1 MPTATPTPVTVA
13 GLISPVL
20 VALAFIALCSLLREP
35 ARKKF
40 SAVFVAGAGA
50 AYFGGGFGP
59 WELAFCAVITALAYR
74 GLADYRAIG
83 VAWLL
88 HSGWDLAHDLYGNPI
103 IPFAPAS
110 SFGCFV
116 CDPVIAV
123 WYLLG
128 APDVWRRSSKAARGE
143 TAPPGA
149 GGPGAAGADA

>member
-74 GLADYRAIG
+74 GLAVTVR
-83 VAWLL
+83 
-88 HSGWDLAHDLYGNPI
+88 S
-103 IPFAPAS
+103 AS
-110 SFGCFV
+110 RGC
-116 CDPVIAV
+116 CTAA
-123 WYLLG
+123 G
-128 APDVWRRSSKAARGE
+128 TSRTTSTATRSSPSRPPPRSAASFATR
-143 TAPPGA
+143 
-149 GGPGAAGADA
+149 